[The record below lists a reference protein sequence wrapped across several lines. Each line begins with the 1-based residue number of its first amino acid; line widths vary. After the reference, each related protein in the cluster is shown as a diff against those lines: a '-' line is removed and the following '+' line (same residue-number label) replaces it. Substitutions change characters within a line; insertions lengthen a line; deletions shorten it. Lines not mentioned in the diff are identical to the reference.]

1 MGDFHIH
8 NMDLNLVLSK
18 ESSANEIRQYFNA
31 ILELSRSENDFPVN
45 LDNVWPLVYSRKE
58 EAVRTLQ
65 RNFIQHVDY
74 QVLRKKAENLS
85 GGRPTVDYYLTI
97 PCLEFFIAR
106 KVRSVFEVYRQVFH
120 NQAHEQY
127 ADRIGYPSLVG
138 DTKFV
143 FSTAGLLPHEIYAY
157 LRALRTMCGMDERT
171 AIDMLTEMRPQY
183 KDMSEFIVMAEEVS
197 GLLGLSQEA
206 MRLLFRRMAASLSLP
221 FPKNFEDTHV
231 EQMPLYIDERKS
243 EAAAKVI
250 SCKRR
255 IFVPEDPSKGKLPHR
270 LLPPGKLLLD
280 TRHLHI
286 SVCYLNEKLVS
297 HGFIRKVLDE
307 TGKRGE
313 WQVTL
318 TGERYGAN
326 TQVRHGVPM
335 RPRYWTDTF
344 EDMLREIGLY
354 NE

>member
-1 MGDFHIH
+1 ME
-8 NMDLNLVLSK
+8 LTLVLSK

-45 LDNVWPLVYSRKE
+45 LDNVWPLAYSRKE

-65 RNFIQHVDY
+65 KKFIEGIDY
-74 QVLRKKAENLS
+74 QPLRILAERLRTGQFN
-85 GGRPTVDYYLTI
+85 GENRIDYYLTV

-120 NQAHEQY
+120 NQAHEQS

-221 FPKNFEDTHV
+221 FPKNFEDTHI

-270 LLPPGKLLLD
+270 LLPPGKLLVD

-318 TGERYGAN
+318 TGERYGVN

-335 RPRYWTDTF
+335 RPRYWADTF